1 MHIGVAARTQLAGA
15 TLELDGAEAQLM
27 TAGARSWVIAASLG
41 LAVACT
47 AVVMSLS
54 GPADGGA
61 IPGQGQSDSGQGT
74 SGAGFD
80 YRGEF
85 YALSSAEVP
94 RSRLGPPLDSG
105 IPFQDTTVDVR
116 AIDGID
122 PAVTLAALVDVPVAA
137 GVPAR
142 TWFVLSP
149 QPELAADPWSQPELA
164 AVLGPA
170 E

>member
-1 MHIGVAARTQLAGA
+1 MTERARW
-15 TLELDGAEAQLM
+15 
-27 TAGARSWVIAASLG
+27 WVIAASAG

-61 IPGQGQSDSGQGT
+61 IRGQGQSDPGQGR

-85 YALSSAEVP
+85 YSLSSAEVP

-105 IPFQDTTVDVR
+105 IPFQETTVDVR

-122 PAVTLAALVDVPVAA
+122 PEVALAALVDVPDAA
-137 GVPAR
+137 GAPAR
-142 TWFVLSP
+142 MWFVLSP
-149 QPELAADPWSQPELA
+149 QPDLAADPWSLPELA